1 MNIPRM
7 SYPQYRKARRLTH
20 ECCNYC
26 NAVIVVAAVFLLDKG
41 FNLCLQGFIAR
52 QLGNAVL
59 PEIAGG
65 CVCYDKV
72 AFVLLSVGCF
82 CFGVFLLF
90 QPVPDRAGLGIGKH
104 LPLQLLFPVQRLFHL
119 LQLCKA
125 FLHGGIGGRTGFVQ
139 FLRGRKAV
147 LLIGGNGSC
156 HLL

>member
-1 MNIPRM
+1 M
-7 SYPQYRKARRLTH
+7 
-20 ECCNYC
+20 
-26 NAVIVVAAVFLLDKG
+26 
-41 FNLCLQGFIAR
+41 QGFIAW

-59 PEIAGG
+59 PKITGG

-90 QPVPDRAGLGIGKH
+90 QPVPDRAGLGLGKH

-119 LQLCKA
+119 LQLRKA

-139 FLRGRKAV
+139 FLRG
-147 LLIGGNGSC
+147 
-156 HLL
+156 